1 MKSSACEPSAENGKE
16 DEMET
21 TQKRI
26 GIDPKLRPERSPASF
41 ANGFHCV
48 RISLRLSPAVKRWS
62 CFLRQAVSDPEV
74 TGQVLSNG
82 RERADQPQQP

>member
-1 MKSSACEPSAENGKE
+1 
-16 DEMET
+16 MET
-21 TQKRI
+21 TPKRI

-41 ANGFHCV
+41 ANGFHGV